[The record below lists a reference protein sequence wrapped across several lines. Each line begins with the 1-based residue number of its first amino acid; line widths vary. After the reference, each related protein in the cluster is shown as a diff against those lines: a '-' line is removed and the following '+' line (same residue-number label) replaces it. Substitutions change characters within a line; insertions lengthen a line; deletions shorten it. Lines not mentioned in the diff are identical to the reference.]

1 MHGCSN
7 GASERSGWPA
17 GALRCPRCAEDR
29 LVERVGHQGFCAVC
43 GFVWKPATGTDDD
56 ADDDA

>member
-1 MHGCSN
+1 
-7 GASERSGWPA
+7 
-17 GALRCPRCAEDR
+17 
-29 LVERVGHQGFCAVC
+29 VERVGHQGFCAVC